1 MPYDYSKLAGRI
13 VEKFGTRRE
22 FSKAI
27 GLSEHSVSM
36 KMTGKTSW
44 KQEEIT
50 RACRVLNL
58 SDTEIA
64 EHFFALKVQ
73 Y

>member
-13 VEKFGTRRE
+13 TEKFGTQRA

-36 KMTGKTSW
+36 KMTGKISW
-44 KQEEIT
+44 KQKEIT
-50 RACRVLNL
+50 KACKSLEL
-58 SDTEIA
+58 SDDEIA
-64 EHFFALKVQ
+64 DYFFTLKVQ